1 MPPPLNMFDVG
12 RPRARLDVS
21 HATMPETKRRIR
33 PSSGD
38 ERTKFAKVSTKSRA
52 TIIASSGVA
61 STALSPRATRVAMW
75 SVGNKSKFI
84 PATTDAKRG
93 LEKGLERATAAIAR
107 APTHEWKPKAPD
119 ANLKSQWI
127 VDAPRAGASDR
138 DGVSGAS
145 GGIGAHLELEQMVSA
160 GRRPAAASVG
170 GESDSSDY
178 ASSSDESRSAS
189 RRKRRK
195 KRRRRESSPSSGDS
209 SDEDR
214 DARAR
219 KRSRKK
225 DAKGKKSKRS
235 KKEKKSR
242 KGKRK
247 RRSAS
252 DSSDASSDASDSD
265 DRRKVSAVSGERIKM
280 KLEGTS
286 RRDEADERRRQ
297 AYLRQLNATVDLARV
312 SNAG

>member
-1 MPPPLNMFDVG
+1 
-12 RPRARLDVS
+12 
-21 HATMPETKRRIR
+21 
-33 PSSGD
+33 
-38 ERTKFAKVSTKSRA
+38 
-52 TIIASSGVA
+52 
-61 STALSPRATRVAMW
+61 MW

-107 APTHEWKPKAPD
+107 APSHDWKPKAPD

-170 GESDSSDY
+170 AGGERDSSDY

-189 RRKRRK
+189 RRRRKK
-195 KRRRRESSPSSGDS
+195 KRRRRESSASSGDS

-219 KRSRKK
+219 KRYRKK

-242 KGKRK
+242 KGKRR
-247 RRSAS
+247 RRSA
-252 DSSDASSDASDSD
+252 SDASSDASDESD
-265 DRRKVSAVSGERIKM
+265 ADDRKVSAVSGERIKM

-297 AYLRQLNATVDLARV
+297 AYLRQRNATVDLARV

>member
-1 MPPPLNMFDVG
+1 
-12 RPRARLDVS
+12 
-21 HATMPETKRRIR
+21 
-33 PSSGD
+33 
-38 ERTKFAKVSTKSRA
+38 
-52 TIIASSGVA
+52 
-61 STALSPRATRVAMW
+61 MW

-247 RRSAS
+247 RRSTS